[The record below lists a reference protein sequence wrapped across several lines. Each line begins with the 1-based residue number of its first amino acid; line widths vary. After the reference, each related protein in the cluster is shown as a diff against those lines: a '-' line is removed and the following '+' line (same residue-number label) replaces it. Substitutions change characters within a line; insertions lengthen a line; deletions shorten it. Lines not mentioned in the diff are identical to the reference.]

1 MLRQAPAIAEEH
13 GSSWRE
19 SHDGSKMVPR
29 KPYSRVW
36 IEPNDEGW
44 MCDGVI
50 KSFLEQQSHSI
61 QSQMSSYVMCGGNP
75 LPLLMTVVY

>member
-44 MCDGVI
+44 MCNGVI
-50 KSFLEQQSHSI
+50 KSFLEQQSHLI
-61 QSQMSSYVMCGGNP
+61 QSQRARMLCVGEILSPC
-75 LPLLMTVVY
+75 L